1 MAPKTIIAPSILSA
15 DFAQLG
21 HDCARTMKQGADW
34 LHVDIMDGHFVP
46 NITFGPPVVAA
57 IRGHVDQPTEAHG
70 RGTFDCHMMIAEPKK
85 WVKEF
90 KKAGCNLYCF
100 HYEAAFS
107 SAAENPED
115 QTDEKTNPKALIR
128 YIHDQGLLAGIAI
141 KPDTS
146 VDVLWEILENSEEK
160 ERPDMVL
167 VMTVYPGFGGQK
179 FMASELPK
187 VQALREKYPEL
198 NIEVDGGIGPKTI
211 DEAADAGANVI
222 VAGSAV
228 FGANDP
234 SEVIAQLR
242 QSVDARNANLLP
254 LIIGRV
260 HGGPKVEDGSIFGT
274 KNFRRLA
281 TSAHSLRRRLHNHQY
296 LFSHPEFLSSSNPL
310 SLAQPLSSNSI
321 ARVIMKRKAG
331 AAAGASK
338 ANKKKSKPSLGA
350 EEAQKRFR
358 AGLFDQKVLNSYT
371 EQYAQSEPYK
381 HAVINGLVDDSLLRS
396 VRSEIKANVE
406 FTPKETDIY
415 KIHQSGDLANLDG
428 LDDESLAK
436 LPSLLKLRDA
446 IYSES
451 FRNYVSHITDCGPL
465 SGRKTDMAIN
475 IYTPG
480 CYLLCHDDVIGSRRV
495 SYILYLVD
503 PDTPWKPEWGGA
515 LRLFPV
521 QEIKDKDG
529 EVAKTPLPD
538 VSKVIPPA
546 WNQLSFFAV
555 QPGESFHDV
564 EEVYRA
570 ETKKQLE
577 KEGGRIRMAISGWFH
592 IPQIGEDGYIKGE
605 EERNAKN
612 SGLMQLQGNPAQY
625 DMPQP
630 QVMKVDKSQASQGFD
645 EADLEFLLKYISP
658 AYLVPDALEEISET
672 FNEMFEITLPDILGK
687 KFAKRLRDYVEAE
700 EKKPVPE
707 DTPTIEKT
715 SPWRV
720 AKPPHKA
727 RYMYQQPSGPD
738 QLRTSQEESPIT
750 ELLDIFL
757 PSRQFRQWLQMATKT
772 TVESADLLARRFRR
786 GLDYTLATGHEGKAR
801 VEINL
806 GFTPTNGWGEDE
818 EEDPEEE
825 AEEQNGKDVKGK
837 GKGKAKAVEK
847 KKKEEEEVPEVGG
860 QEIFMSGDDDADED
874 AAVYKTGGDDD
885 DNILFF
891 QAPTWNKMT
900 IVMRDSGALKFVKY
914 ISKSAKGDRWD
925 ISGAF
930 EVEEDDDD
938 DDDAAE
944 DDDDEEEF
952 QGFSPKGT
960 ESESD

>member
-1 MAPKTIIAPSILSA
+1 MVKRKAEVALKAAAKKPKPSLSA
-15 DFAQLG
+15 D
-21 HDCARTMKQGADW
+21 
-34 LHVDIMDGHFVP
+34 
-46 NITFGPPVVAA
+46 
-57 IRGHVDQPTEAHG
+57 
-70 RGTFDCHMMIAEPKK
+70 
-85 WVKEF
+85 
-90 KKAGCNLYCF
+90 
-100 HYEAAFS
+100 
-107 SAAENPED
+107 
-115 QTDEKTNPKALIR
+115 
-128 YIHDQGLLAGIAI
+128 
-141 KPDTS
+141 
-146 VDVLWEILENSEEK
+146 
-160 ERPDMVL
+160 
-167 VMTVYPGFGGQK
+167 
-179 FMASELPK
+179 
-187 VQALREKYPEL
+187 
-198 NIEVDGGIGPKTI
+198 
-211 DEAADAGANVI
+211 DA
-222 VAGSAV
+222 
-228 FGANDP
+228 
-234 SEVIAQLR
+234 
-242 QSVDARNANLLP
+242 
-254 LIIGRV
+254 
-260 HGGPKVEDGSIFGT
+260 K
-274 KNFRRLA
+274 
-281 TSAHSLRRRLHNHQY
+281 
-296 LFSHPEFLSSSNPL
+296 
-310 SLAQPLSSNSI
+310 
-321 ARVIMKRKAG
+321 
-331 AAAGASK
+331 
-338 ANKKKSKPSLGA
+338 
-350 EEAQKRFR
+350 KRFR
-358 AGLFDQKVLNSYT
+358 AGLFDKKVLDSYT

-381 HAVINGLVDDSLLRS
+381 HAVINGLVHDSLLRS
-396 VRSEIKANVE
+396 VRSEIRSNVE

-446 IYSES
+446 IYSEA
-451 FRNYVSHITDCGPL
+451 FRNYVSHITNCGPL

-521 QEIKDKDG
+521 QELKNKEG

-538 VSKVIPPA
+538 VTKVIPPA

-577 KEGGRIRMAISGWFH
+577 KDGGRIRMAISGWFH
-592 IPQIGEDGYIKGE
+592 IPQIGEEGYIEGE

-630 QVMKVDKSQASQGFD
+630 QPIKVDKSQSGQDGFD

-687 KFAKRLRDYVEAE
+687 KFAQRLRDYVETE
-700 EKKPVPE
+700 EKKPAQQ

-715 SPWRV
+715 SSWRV

-727 RYMYQQPSGPD
+727 RYLYQQPSGPD

-757 PSRQFRQWLQMATKT
+757 PSRQFRQWLQMATST

-806 GFTPTNGWGEDE
+806 GFTPTSGWGEDE
-818 EEDPEEE
+818 EEEPEEE
-825 AEEQNGKDVKGK
+825 AEEEQDGEDAKGKGK

-847 KKKEEEEVPEVGG
+847 KKKKAEEEEPPHKEEPEVGG

-891 QAPTWNKMT
+891 QAPSWNKMT

-930 EVEEDDDD
+930 EIEEDDDND
-938 DDDAAE
+938 DNDDENKENGNDAGEGPALDE
-944 DDDDEEEF
+944 EEEEF
-952 QGFSPKGT
+952 QGFSP
-960 ESESD
+960 ELSQSDSE